1 MGLYYDSSKGWKLK
15 NEKTNYKTDYR
26 TNYPTDLTKKEKYKV
41 EKCSGWWIFKRC
53 WKETRTRTVP
63 DTKKNREN
71 TIKNSTNKKNN
82 KENKAL
88 NKKNTALNDAY
99 KTTLSAANSTKGG
112 DYVKKRALIRKVG
125 GVDKKVLNK
134 LEDSYKD
141 FYRKEKL
148 KTWDVSKGAK
158 PPYGTFDPKY
168 YGKTNPTVAEAWKAA
183 VADDDIDITE
193 RYGSSGGYYLGHYT
207 NQGKA
212 AGNRGNAAEELT
224 AANIYSEK
232 PTDKDFE
239 DIRTLQLGVDTGSQ
253 TDRLLRVPE
262 VAAQWEKAKRD
273 DPYWEKLAKENF
285 LDVTKK
291 DDFVALFRLSQ
302 RQEDKDVKFKYAMEA
317 GQPTGIT
324 DLEDAISTAVGSKA
338 IVDVKKFGA
347 LTQDVLKQTIA
358 EMNKARQ
365 QEQML
370 DLYKG
375 FSGFSE
381 ITGINQ
387 TLTESILGDT
397 GVGGILSFTGGGKA
411 EESLEKS
418 LQNITGVKNE
428 ATYNWQQWFDNT
440 LKERY
445 QDDLELGY
453 TVDNAEEKIKIEGD
467 FARQF
472 IDDYL
477 NPRFNTSRS
486 MDEFVEYL
494 DVRQEEQNPFQTQDI
509 VNATSQVADIRARK
523 YLDDLRGESARGFDP
538 TFYFNPTGDAGRAT
552 RYAEQS
558 KIVNEDWEKFQK
570 KDPYWTQQAYR
581 FGVGPNDKEGFARMH
596 FQLVGQNFK
605 DKDGDPA
612 PFDPA
617 EDIVNA
623 SKVKDEIYKNIL
635 PALEKEALE
644 QGSVFGQFVTP
655 EEFAD
660 EVIKGLD
667 PENQE
672 EYEKVLKQ
680 YGLDD
685 FAGSIEELKDYIV
698 ETLRTGSA
706 QQIRENIKYLNE
718 KRQDPTQAK
727 LGITYIDRPEDF
739 KNEQAKPDTEL
750 YKVFQKA
757 GYQGTEDDFYTKFFP
772 DLERSEQKLLTVGG
786 RDEALKTTNLDFSDP
801 FASLGTI
808 QSFFDADEADQ
819 QDSDRDTTKKDKS
832 YFNLN
837 LDDDDDEDYKSKRG
851 QEILGEFTSMFKGF

>member
-1 MGLYYDSSKGWKLK
+1 MGRSIQILWEWTLVLQTGGQQ
-15 NEKTNYKTDYR
+15 
-26 TNYPTDLTKKEKYKV
+26 
-41 EKCSGWWIFKRC
+41 CKR
-53 WKETRTRTVP
+53 W
-63 DTKKNREN
+63 
-71 TIKNSTNKKNN
+71 
-82 KENKAL
+82 
-88 NKKNTALNDAY
+88 Y
-99 KTTLSAANSTKGG
+99 
-112 DYVKKRALIRKVG
+112 
-125 GVDKKVLNK
+125 
-134 LEDSYKD
+134 
-141 FYRKEKL
+141 
-148 KTWDVSKGAK
+148 WHH
-158 PPYGTFDPKY
+158 
-168 YGKTNPTVAEAWKAA
+168 PTVWKK
-183 VADDDIDITE
+183 
-193 RYGSSGGYYLGHYT
+193 GNLGHYT

-224 AANIYSEK
+224 AAKIYSEK

-453 TVDNAEEKIKIEGD
+453 TVDDAEQKIKIEGD

-477 NPRFNTSRS
+477 IPRFNTSRS

-523 YLDDLRGESARGFDP
+523 YLDDLRGESARSFDSA
-538 TFYFNPTGDAGRAT
+538 FYFNPTGDAGRA
-552 RYAEQS
+552 
-558 KIVNEDWEKFQK
+558 
-570 KDPYWTQQAYR
+570 
-581 FGVGPNDKEGFARMH
+581 
-596 FQLVGQNFK
+596 
-605 DKDGDPA
+605 
-612 PFDPA
+612 
-617 EDIVNA
+617 
-623 SKVKDEIYKNIL
+623 
-635 PALEKEALE
+635 
-644 QGSVFGQFVTP
+644 
-655 EEFAD
+655 
-660 EVIKGLD
+660 
-667 PENQE
+667 
-672 EYEKVLKQ
+672 
-680 YGLDD
+680 
-685 FAGSIEELKDYIV
+685 
-698 ETLRTGSA
+698 
-706 QQIRENIKYLNE
+706 
-718 KRQDPTQAK
+718 
-727 LGITYIDRPEDF
+727 
-739 KNEQAKPDTEL
+739 
-750 YKVFQKA
+750 
-757 GYQGTEDDFYTKFFP
+757 
-772 DLERSEQKLLTVGG
+772 ERSKSG
-786 RDEALKTTNLDFSDP
+786 KNLV
-801 FASLGTI
+801 
-808 QSFFDADEADQ
+808 
-819 QDSDRDTTKKDKS
+819 
-832 YFNLN
+832 
-837 LDDDDDEDYKSKRG
+837 
-851 QEILGEFTSMFKGF
+851 

>member
-1 MGLYYDSSKGWKLK
+1 MGILYDTSKKKWKVDY
-15 NEKTNYKTDYR
+15 EKTDYKTDFK
-26 TNYPTDLTKKEKYKV
+26 TNRPESEKYRVKV
-41 EKCSGWWIFKRC
+41 SDKCDKRNAYGNC
-53 WKETRTRTVP
+53 VGKTKYETRTRTLNSNILANKEG
-63 DTKKNREN
+63 KKL
-71 TIKNSTNKKNN
+71 N
-82 KENKAL
+82 KENREL
-88 NKKNTALNDAY
+88 NQKNKYLNDGY
-99 KTTLSAANSTKGG
+99 KKTLDIARITKGS
-112 DYVKKRALIRKVG
+112 DYVKRRDKIRNIKN
-125 GVDKKVLNK
+125 VDKKALKKIEN
-134 LEDSYKD
+134 SFKD
-141 FYRKEKL
+141 FYRTEKL
-148 KTWDVSKGAK
+148 KEWDVKLGAK
-158 PPYGTFDPKY
+158 PPYGSFDPTY

-183 VADDDIDITE
+183 VANDDIDITE

-552 RYAEQS
+552 QYAEQS

-581 FGVGPNDKEGFARMH
+581 FGVGPDDKEGFARMH

-623 SKVKDEIYKNIL
+623 SKVKDEIYNNIL

-672 EYEKVLKQ
+672 EYEEVLKQ

-685 FAGSIEELKDYIV
+685 FAGSIDELKDYIV

-786 RDEALKTTNLDFSDP
+786 RDEALKTTGLDFSDP

-808 QSFFDADEADQ
+808 QGFFDADEEKQTDT
-819 QDSDRDTTKKDKS
+819 DSSATKRDKS

-837 LDDDDDEDYKSKRG
+837 LDDDDDYEDYKSKRG